1 MLPLLASG
9 DRYGFQDGDP
19 PCGCSAG
26 LFFPVGGS
34 SPDITEGRLG
44 RCRGDGREL
53 TYTRETASHV
63 SLRCDSPEENA
74 HLIEVVP
81 RPLGPVAEAKD
92 RAWVERRR

>member
-26 LFFPVGGS
+26 LFFPVGGL

-44 RCRGDGREL
+44 RCRGDRREL
-53 TYTRETASHV
+53 AYTRDAASHV
-63 SLRCDSPEENA
+63 SLTMRFPRGECSP
-74 HLIEVVP
+74 H
-81 RPLGPVAEAKD
+81 
-92 RAWVERRR
+92 

>member
-63 SLRCDSPEENA
+63 SLTMRFPGGECSP
-74 HLIEVVP
+74 H
-81 RPLGPVAEAKD
+81 
-92 RAWVERRR
+92 